1 MKRILVVDDE
11 PDYRLVVRSILSTK
25 GYEAVLAANG
35 EEAWR
40 KLEEG
45 PVDFVISDIYMPV
58 MDGIKFHRLVRASGK
73 YQNLPFLFVS
83 AFDDQFT
90 MDAVKD
96 PRVDGFLKKGSK
108 VQELLEWV
116 EYLLTPEDKR
126 PKLPPGGARSRLKE
140 QMRTGGGSTPS
151 RTS

>member
-25 GYEAVLAANG
+25 GYETVLATNG
-35 EEAWR
+35 DEAWR

-45 PVDFVISDIYMPV
+45 PVDFIISDIYMPV

-90 MDAVKD
+90 MAAVRD
-96 PRVDGFLKKGSK
+96 PRCDGFMKKGSK
-108 VQELLEWV
+108 VQELLEWI
-116 EYLLTPEDKR
+116 EYLLTPEEKR
-126 PKLPPGGARSRLKE
+126 PKLPPGGARSRLNE
-140 QMRTGGGSTPS
+140 QVRKGGGTAPPRSS
-151 RTS
+151 